1 MWFDGALN
9 DVAVWCA
16 DEGIV
21 VLQRCSVAALQW
33 CSKRYTNVLR
43 DDEDDENVEQQQLI
57 QVILREEILSPL

>member
-9 DVAVWCA
+9 VAVWCA
-16 DEGIV
+16 DEGM
-21 VLQRCSVAALQW
+21 RCNVATLQW
-33 CSKRYTNVLR
+33 FSKRYTNVLR